1 MMRMMRKMFKRIV
14 SIVMALLV
22 ILGTAVYGG
31 SVFAEGAPQEQAD
44 SASVTFSNDYIYLDP
59 TGMDLNQNADWN
71 NGKANV
77 CIRFTDAGGGDP
89 KGGTYE
95 NGFWKFKVSDF
106 STTYGDSRFY
116 FTYIGGTKND
126 HDWGWDYIKDNKNP
140 YYRTDE
146 STITVNNAKGS
157 VVVKNGTTT
166 MNGLY
171 VYTIAVKK
179 SYAGN
184 TLSFVDMTGTCS
196 SSGNAVTAM
205 FSPTD
210 DFKNATTQTLSFDE
224 SVHSGNVIIPA
235 NENGDP
241 YKYVKFIT
249 GTDTELAHSIKIS
262 SALSNGGTYYY
273 GAIGTKDSD
282 GSVINEGIWGQ
293 AKPSS
298 SEDTPKILY
307 MKKAS
312 FINFATIQIGD
323 AEQKQLSGCADST
336 DSSVYSFDL
345 SGVDSNTVF
354 TMTDNNNKV
363 YRFYLNG
370 NNNLIIND
378 YGVPRVSGIYKPQ
391 TDETYPVYYDA
402 TLSKMTYTGD
412 GNNLGIPIKA
422 DGKIFF
428 HASGTENDSNKSQ
441 EGELQ
446 VASSGSWKDVYVAE
460 LNDKYKNIFFYGV
473 DNKVDSWNNNVVCSN
488 RTVESPIP
496 WQNGSSGYKSPCF
509 YADSSDDCI
518 YYNHNRSGYWN
529 QVYTTRDAE
538 NSTNT
543 MVNKSGNTI
552 VNVNTDKFTRNYK
565 TLYVNTTLYDYY
577 TDYELNGNN
586 RDNYDKNSTVATHRI
601 YQPFRQFD
609 QALSSYYSSKGATSP
624 LYWGNFQNFEG
635 SKFKDIAVNLSL
647 YGYGKEGTDDYQ
659 KFFYEN
665 NSMWGRHGENLTIDN
680 NLNGQN
686 ATQGLV
692 SDTLMSGDSLAI
704 KTSGGIAAAPYFD
717 ENFLSGNNSKNAVL
731 GKVYHNVAFPF
742 EKVKINSPAAGD
754 GTVDYWYFNSSNKD
768 NNDYVKEN
776 NKSVT
781 NKNLRLKKDINSEN
795 YFLQP
800 TDEVVKGKTTSGE
813 TDPANYFPFNDKDQS
828 GNAGLLNYGFGQ
840 KFDIKFKLTSDG
852 KVKDSRGNAVPIE
865 FNFSGDDDVWVFID
879 GKLVLDVG
887 GAHDVVTG
895 KINFSDK
902 TATVNRVKRNNKND
916 GGAAGVDTGKDGT
929 GVVSS
934 FPKEIADNNE
944 YFTKEHTL
952 TMFYMERGLWES
964 NLKITFN
971 FPDENELQVQKN
983 VSVSEE
989 TKSLFP
995 DIEKW
1000 FSNSQL
1006 FPFTIQ
1012 NQATHYGTKDA
1023 DTSES
1028 SKPLPFIASDNYNNA
1043 DLFTKPAESG
1053 NNIFKYVSEYKGH
1066 SNVVHWKADRDDQN
1080 EEWTKYRVG
1089 IINAVSSRKASFD
1102 ASNCNKYLR
1111 FGFYYD
1117 YGDNPSLTNI
1127 YIELEDSAGKKIGGF
1142 LTAGKAYTESS
1153 MTSKKWTTIYVDLAK
1168 LQKTTNIVDGDSTYT
1183 GEEFNYGAI
1192 KNIKFAYNFSRDIY
1206 LDDFTFIPYNQATV
1220 KTGFVT
1226 QQSDIPDYKSA
1237 TSGKLEYPENAR
1249 YTLSSDSSA
1258 SSDINLIGSDGRFYL
1273 ANGQT
1278 ATFTDQFR
1286 RGSYISI
1293 KEDVDSNIFDTN
1305 WTLYENGNPVTTL
1318 GKGSTV
1324 NNTTNNTIP
1333 DEWKKRTTLKD
1344 GRQEVYN
1351 SANEIKNT
1359 GYTITGWA
1367 KKYDDKSKDDDNT
1380 IVFRSYAEPNNTTT
1394 ATKLK
1399 VAYTNTLK
1407 TGQLTI
1413 KKEKATN
1420 SAALDGI
1427 YKIHVKFSNIAGMAI
1442 ESGTQ
1447 EKVYE
1452 LSVNGTKG
1460 KPSTYTITGIPAGTS
1475 YQIWEETPTDGSS
1488 LDSYKATSGVD
1499 GDEYKPTV
1507 TTEDG
1512 ITYINGVI
1520 KAGNTDSATVTFIN
1534 TKEPKLSI
1542 TVEKKWYTDA
1552 NKNIK
1557 TPDSVKVRLQR
1568 KTASDTTWTDVK
1580 YPTESDEYVELTAS
1594 SYDEESNWKYTF
1606 TGLQR
1611 YVNYSVDDD
1620 SKEAWQYRVVELQ
1633 EGKDKN
1639 GNTTYTPIENG
1650 GVFNGWYKVDYKTD
1664 GTSDFITVQK
1674 PADGATEEALLNKN
1688 YTIEN
1693 TYEKKNLE
1701 ITKIDASDNKTL
1713 PGVDFKLEKKNKDV
1727 AATSSDAK
1735 WKEQEKATTDK
1746 NGLATFRNLEAGTYR
1761 LTETKAH
1768 TGYNLLKS
1776 PIIITIADDGSVKI
1790 DDKSDVATINGNTIS
1805 FQVSNRKRFELP
1817 HTGGL
1822 GAMLFILCGMALA
1835 TLCCLIFFL
1844 INLRKEVQYSRLKRQ
1859 RRNAIGK

>member
-31 SVFAEGAPQEQAD
+31 SVFADGE
-44 SASVTFSNDYIYLDP
+44 STSTVTLDKGYIYLNPSNMKNSDTYNKSP
-59 TGMDLNQNADWN
+59 DWTDQNTKNIYMGFTG
-71 NGKANV
+71 V
-77 CIRFTDAGGGDP
+77 SGGGFVL
-89 KGGTYE
+89 GTWDSSTAC
-95 NGFWKFKVSDF
+95 WKFQVSEDMKKMNNN
-106 STTYGDSRFY
+106 YIY
-116 FTYIGGTKND
+116 FTYTTV
-126 HDWGWDYIKDNKNP
+126 WDTINGNSF
-140 YYRTDE
+140 YRTEESSVTVDKAVGHIFYANGISTTKTDKSFDMYAIDMLFQGETISFIDMVGTCKNSANSISAVFGTDE
-146 STITVNNAKGS
+146 NYTVQKQIQLTLDSNAKAD
-157 VVVKNGTTT
+157 VVV
-166 MNGLY
+166 
-171 VYTIAVKK
+171 
-179 SYAGN
+179 
-184 TLSFVDMTGTCS
+184 
-196 SSGNAVTAM
+196 
-205 FSPTD
+205 
-210 DFKNATTQTLSFDE
+210 
-224 SVHSGNVIIPA
+224 PA
-235 NENGDP
+235 DNN
-241 YKYVKFIT
+241 YKYVKFVT
-249 GTDTELAHSIKIS
+249 NADTNIEKFSSTTLQ

-312 FINFATIQIGD
+312 FINFATIQIGN
-323 AEQKQLSGCADST
+323 AEQKQLSDCADST

-345 SGVDSNTVF
+345 SEVDSNTVF

-378 YGVPRVSGIYKPQ
+378 FGVPRVSGNYNPQ
-391 TDETYPVYYDA
+391 TDKTYPVYPVYYDA

-412 GNNLGIPIKA
+412 SNNLGIPIKA

-428 HASGTENDSNKSQ
+428 HASGTEKDPNKSQ
-441 EGELQ
+441 DGELQ

-460 LNDKYKNIFFYGV
+460 LNDKYENIFFYGAE
-473 DNKVDSWNNNVVCSN
+473 KVESWNNDCSN
-488 RTVESPIP
+488 RTVESTIP
-496 WQNGSSGYKSPCF
+496 WQNGSEGYKFPCF

-518 YYNHNRSGYWN
+518 YYNNRNRSGYWN

-543 MVNKSGNTI
+543 RVGNISDNTI
-552 VNVNTDKFTRNYK
+552 VDVNEGEFTRNYK

-586 RDNYDKNSTVATHRI
+586 RDKYNYDKNREVTTHRI

-635 SKFKDIAVNLSL
+635 SKFKDIAANLSL
-647 YGYGKEGTDDYQ
+647 YGYGDYQ

-665 NSMWGRHGENLTIDN
+665 NSMWGRYGENLTIGDSDP
-680 NLNGQN
+680 LNGQN

-742 EKVKINSPAAGD
+742 EKVKINSSAEGN

-768 NNDYVKEN
+768 NNDYSKDD

-813 TDPANYFPFNDKDQS
+813 TDPANYFPFNDDNQS
-828 GNAGLLNYGFGQ
+828 GDAGLLNYGFGQ

-852 KVKDSRGNAVPIE
+852 KVKDSLGHDVPIE

-895 KINFSDK
+895 KIDFSNK
-902 TATVNRVKRNNKND
+902 TATVNRVKKDTKNY
-916 GGAAGVDTGKDGT
+916 GGADGVNT
-929 GVVSS
+929 GVGSS

-1012 NQATHYGTKDA
+1012 NQATHYGTKNA

-1028 SKPLPFIASDNYNNA
+1028 SNPLPFISSDNYNA

-1053 NNIFKYVSEYKGH
+1053 NNIFKYVSKYEGH

-1080 EEWTKYRVG
+1080 EEWIKYRVG
-1089 IINAVSSRKASFD
+1089 IINASSYKASFD

-1127 YIELEDSAGKKIGGF
+1127 YIELEDLAGKKIGGF
-1142 LTAGKAYTESS
+1142 LTGGKAYTESS

-1226 QQSDIPDYKSA
+1226 QQSDIPDYNSA
-1237 TSGKLEYPENAR
+1237 TRGKLEYPENAR

-1324 NNTTNNTIP
+1324 KKTKDTIP
-1333 DEWKKRTTLKD
+1333 DEWKKQTTLKD
-1344 GRQEVYN
+1344 GRQEVYTDDN
-1351 SANEIKNT
+1351 RND
-1359 GYTITGWA
+1359 GYKVTGWA

-1380 IVFRSYAEPNNTTT
+1380 IVFRSYAEPDNTTT

-1452 LSVNGTKG
+1452 LSVNGTNG

-1520 KAGNTDSATVTFIN
+1520 KAGNKDSATVTFIN

-1568 KTASDTTWTDVK
+1568 KKASDTTWTDVK

-1611 YVNYSVDDD
+1611 YVNYGVDAA

-1664 GTSDFITVQK
+1664 GTSDFITVQQ
-1674 PADGATEEALLNKN
+1674 PADGVTEEALVNKN

-1713 PGVDFKLEKKNKDV
+1713 PGVEFKLEKKNKDV

-1735 WKEQEKATTDK
+1735 WEEQGKETTDE
-1746 NGLATFRNLEAGTYR
+1746 NGLAKFRNLEAGTYR

-1790 DDKSDVATINGNTIS
+1790 DDKSDVATIHGNTIS

-1859 RRNAIGK
+1859 RKNAIGK

>member
-31 SVFAEGAPQEQAD
+31 SVFAEAQSQATAPIKME
-44 SASVTFSNDYIYLDP
+44 NNCIYLNP
-59 TGMDLNQNADWN
+59 EGMGTENNQGPAWTAKNSDIKIYIGFVGIN
-71 NGKANV
+71 
-77 CIRFTDAGGGDP
+77 GGGFIRAEKYDDDISC
-89 KGGTYE
+89 
-95 NGFWKFKVSDF
+95 WKFDLSNASDIQKNAC
-106 STTYGDSRFY
+106 FY
-116 FTYIGGTKND
+116 FTYTDN
-126 HDWGWDYIKDNKNP
+126 WNQYIDAKD
-140 YYRTDE
+140 YYRTAPSE
-146 STITVNNAKGS
+146 IAAKDAFKSMIIKSGTFQ
-157 VVVKNGTTT
+157 KNGE
-166 MNGLY
+166 Y
-171 VYTIAVKK
+171 HDRIVYSIK
-179 SYAGN
+179 N
-184 TLSFVDMTGTCS
+184 TYKGQLLSFVDMTGTCS

-210 DFKNATTQTLSFDE
+210 DFKNATTQTISFDE

-235 NENGDP
+235 NEKGNP

-293 AKPSS
+293 AKSSS
-298 SEDTPKILY
+298 SEDTPNILY

-323 AEQKQLSGCADST
+323 AEQKQLSNCANSE
-336 DSSVYSFDL
+336 DSSVYSIDL
-345 SGVDSNTVF
+345 SGVDSNTIF

-378 YGVPRVSGIYKPQ
+378 YGVPRVSGIYEPQ

-428 HASGTENDSNKSQ
+428 HASGTKNDPNKSQ

-460 LNDKYKNIFFYGV
+460 LNDKYENIFFYGADEEV
-473 DNKVDSWNNNVVCSN
+473 KSWNNDCSN
-488 RTVESPIP
+488 RTVESLIP

-518 YYNHNRSGYWN
+518 YYNRNRSGYWN

-552 VNVNTDKFTRNYK
+552 VNVNADKFTRNYK

-586 RDNYDKNSTVATHRI
+586 RDKYDKNSAVATHRI

-647 YGYGKEGTDDYQ
+647 YGYDKEGTDDYQ

-665 NSMWGRHGENLTIDN
+665 NSMWGRYGENLTIN
-680 NLNGQN
+680 NSDLNGQN

-742 EKVKINSPAAGD
+742 EKVKINSTAAGD
-754 GTVDYWYFNSSNKD
+754 GTVDYWYFNSSD
-768 NNDYVKEN
+768 QDYNDYVKEN

-781 NKNLRLKKDINSEN
+781 NKNLRLIKDTNSEN

-800 TDEVVKGKTTSGE
+800 NNEANKAVKGRTTSGV
-813 TDPANYFPFNDKDQS
+813 TQAANYFPFNDENQS

-852 KVKDSRGNAVPIE
+852 KVKDSEGNAVPIE

-902 TATVNRVKRNNKND
+902 TATVNRVKKDTKNY
-916 GGAAGVDTGKDGT
+916 GGADGVNT

-983 VSVSEE
+983 VSVTDK
-989 TKSLFP
+989 TKDLFP

-1012 NQATHYGTKDA
+1012 NQATHYGTKNA

-1028 SKPLPFIASDNYNNA
+1028 SNPLPFIASDNYNA

-1053 NNIFKYVSEYKGH
+1053 NNIFKYVSKYEGH

-1089 IINAVSSRKASFD
+1089 IINAVSSSKASFD

-1127 YIELEDSAGKKIGGF
+1127 YIELEDLAGKKIGGF
-1142 LTAGKAYTESS
+1142 LIDGKAYTESS
-1153 MTSKKWTTIYVDLAK
+1153 MTSKKWATIYVDLAK
-1168 LQKTTNIVDGDSTYT
+1168 LQKTTNMVDGDSTYT

-1226 QQSDIPDYKSA
+1226 QQSDIPDYNSA
-1237 TSGKLEYPENAR
+1237 KSGKLEYPENAR

-1318 GKGSTV
+1318 GTGKTV
-1324 NNTTNNTIP
+1324 EKTNTTIL

-1344 GRQEVYN
+1344 GRQEVYTDDN
-1351 SANEIKNT
+1351 GND
-1359 GYTITGWA
+1359 GYKVTGWA
-1367 KKYDDKSKDDDNT
+1367 KKHDGNSKDDNT
-1380 IVFRSYAEPNNTTT
+1380 IVFRSYAEPDNTTT
-1394 ATKLK
+1394 ATKLR
-1399 VAYTNTLK
+1399 VVYTNTLK

-1413 KKEKATN
+1413 KKEKAPN
-1420 SAALDGI
+1420 SAELDGI
-1427 YKIHVKFSNIAGMAI
+1427 YNIHVKFSNIAGMPI
-1442 ESGTQ
+1442 ESSKQ
-1447 EKVYE
+1447 ERVYK
-1452 LSVNGTKG
+1452 LSVNEKDDT
-1460 KPSTYTITGIPAGTS
+1460 PNTVTIKGIPAGTS

-1488 LDSYKATSGVD
+1488 LDSYKATSSVD

-1542 TVEKKWYTDA
+1542 TVEKKWHTDA
-1552 NKNIK
+1552 NINIK

-1568 KTASDTTWTDVK
+1568 KKASDATWTDVK
-1580 YPTESDEYVELTAS
+1580 YPTESDEYVKLAA
-1594 SYDEESNWKYTF
+1594 SYDPDSNWKYTF

-1611 YVNYSVDDD
+1611 YVNYSGNEA

-1633 EGKDKN
+1633 EGKDEN

-1664 GTSDFITVQK
+1664 GTSDFIIVPQ
-1674 PADGATEEALLNKN
+1674 PADGATEQALVNKN

-1701 ITKIDASDNKTL
+1701 ITKIDASDNKKL
-1713 PGVDFKLEKKNKDV
+1713 PGVDFKLEKKNKKDV
-1727 AATSSDAK
+1727 AATSSDAQ
-1735 WKEQEKATTDK
+1735 WEEQGTATTEK
-1746 NGLATFRNLEAGTYR
+1746 NGLATFRDLEAGTYR

-1822 GAMLFILCGMALA
+1822 GAMLLILCGMALA

-1844 INLRKEVQYSRLKRQ
+1844 INLRKEVQYSRHKRQ

>member
-1 MMRMMRKMFKRIV
+1 MIIKSGTFQKNGEYHDRIV
-14 SIVMALLV
+14 YSIKN
-22 ILGTAVYGG
+22 TY
-31 SVFAEGAPQEQAD
+31 
-44 SASVTFSNDYIYLDP
+44 
-59 TGMDLNQNADWN
+59 
-71 NGKANV
+71 
-77 CIRFTDAGGGDP
+77 
-89 KGGTYE
+89 KGQ
-95 NGFWKFKVSDF
+95 
-106 STTYGDSRFY
+106 
-116 FTYIGGTKND
+116 
-126 HDWGWDYIKDNKNP
+126 
-140 YYRTDE
+140 
-146 STITVNNAKGS
+146 
-157 VVVKNGTTT
+157 
-166 MNGLY
+166 L
-171 VYTIAVKK
+171 
-179 SYAGN
+179 
-184 TLSFVDMTGTCS
+184 LSFVDMTGTCS

-210 DFKNATTQTLSFDE
+210 DFKNATTQTISFDE

-235 NENGDP
+235 NEKGNP

-293 AKPSS
+293 AKSSS
-298 SEDTPKILY
+298 SEDTPNILY

-323 AEQKQLSGCADST
+323 AEQKQLSNCANSE
-336 DSSVYSFDL
+336 DSSVYSIDL
-345 SGVDSNTVF
+345 SGVDSNTIF

-378 YGVPRVSGIYKPQ
+378 YGVPRVSGIYEPQ

-428 HASGTENDSNKSQ
+428 HASGTKNDPNKSQ

-460 LNDKYKNIFFYGV
+460 LNDKYENIFFYGADEEV
-473 DNKVDSWNNNVVCSN
+473 KSWNNDCSN
-488 RTVESPIP
+488 RTVESLIP

-518 YYNHNRSGYWN
+518 YYNRNRSGYWN

-552 VNVNTDKFTRNYK
+552 VNVNADKFTRNYK

-586 RDNYDKNSTVATHRI
+586 RDKYDKNSAVATHRI

-647 YGYGKEGTDDYQ
+647 YGYDKEGTDDYQ

-665 NSMWGRHGENLTIDN
+665 NSMWGRYGENLTIN
-680 NLNGQN
+680 NSDLNGQN

-742 EKVKINSPAAGD
+742 EKVKINSTAAGD
-754 GTVDYWYFNSSNKD
+754 GTVDYWYFNSSD
-768 NNDYVKEN
+768 QDYNDYVKEN

-781 NKNLRLKKDINSEN
+781 NKNLRLIKDTNSEN

-800 TDEVVKGKTTSGE
+800 NNEANKAVKGRTTSGV
-813 TDPANYFPFNDKDQS
+813 TQAANYFPFNDENQS

-852 KVKDSRGNAVPIE
+852 KVKDSEGNAVPIE

-902 TATVNRVKRNNKND
+902 TATVNRVKKDTKNY
-916 GGAAGVDTGKDGT
+916 GGADGVNT

-983 VSVSEE
+983 VSVTDK
-989 TKSLFP
+989 TKDLFP

-1012 NQATHYGTKDA
+1012 NQATHYGTKNA

-1028 SKPLPFIASDNYNNA
+1028 SNPLPFIASDNYNA

-1053 NNIFKYVSEYKGH
+1053 NNIFKYVSKYEGH

-1089 IINAVSSRKASFD
+1089 IINAVSSSKASFD

-1127 YIELEDSAGKKIGGF
+1127 YIELEDLAGKKIGGF
-1142 LTAGKAYTESS
+1142 LIDGKAYTESS
-1153 MTSKKWTTIYVDLAK
+1153 MTSKKWATIYVDLAK
-1168 LQKTTNIVDGDSTYT
+1168 LQKTTNMVDGDSTYT

-1226 QQSDIPDYKSA
+1226 QQSDIPDYNSA
-1237 TSGKLEYPENAR
+1237 KSGKLEYPENAR

-1318 GKGSTV
+1318 GTGKTV
-1324 NNTTNNTIP
+1324 EKTNTTIL

-1344 GRQEVYN
+1344 GRQEVYTDDN
-1351 SANEIKNT
+1351 GND
-1359 GYTITGWA
+1359 GYKVTGWA
-1367 KKYDDKSKDDDNT
+1367 KKHDGNSKDDNT
-1380 IVFRSYAEPNNTTT
+1380 IVFRSYAEPDNTTT
-1394 ATKLK
+1394 ATKLR
-1399 VAYTNTLK
+1399 VVYTNTLK

-1413 KKEKATN
+1413 KKEKAPN
-1420 SAALDGI
+1420 SAELDGI
-1427 YKIHVKFSNIAGMAI
+1427 YNIHVKFSNIAGMPI
-1442 ESGTQ
+1442 ESSKQ
-1447 EKVYE
+1447 ERVYK
-1452 LSVNGTKG
+1452 LSVNEKDDT
-1460 KPSTYTITGIPAGTS
+1460 PNTVTIKGIPAGTS

-1488 LDSYKATSGVD
+1488 LDSYKATSSVD

-1542 TVEKKWYTDA
+1542 TVEKKWHTDA
-1552 NKNIK
+1552 NINIK

-1568 KTASDTTWTDVK
+1568 KKASDATWTDVK
-1580 YPTESDEYVELTAS
+1580 YPTESDEYVKLAA
-1594 SYDEESNWKYTF
+1594 SYDPDSNWKYTF

-1611 YVNYSVDDD
+1611 YVNYSGNEA

-1633 EGKDKN
+1633 EGKDEN

-1664 GTSDFITVQK
+1664 GTSDFIIVPQ
-1674 PADGATEEALLNKN
+1674 PADGATEQALVNKN

-1701 ITKIDASDNKTL
+1701 ITKIDASDNKKL
-1713 PGVDFKLEKKNKDV
+1713 PGVDFKLEKKNKKDV
-1727 AATSSDAK
+1727 AATSSDAQ
-1735 WKEQEKATTDK
+1735 WEEQGTATTEK
-1746 NGLATFRNLEAGTYR
+1746 NGLATFRDLEAGTYR

-1822 GAMLFILCGMALA
+1822 GAMLLILCGMALA

-1844 INLRKEVQYSRLKRQ
+1844 INLRKEVQYSRHKRQ

>member
-1 MMRMMRKMFKRIV
+1 MFKRIV

-31 SVFAEGAPQEQAD
+31 SVFADGE
-44 SASVTFSNDYIYLDP
+44 STSTVTLDKGYIYLNPSNMKNSDTYKSSP
-59 TGMDLNQNADWN
+59 DWTDQNTKNIYIGFTGV
-71 NGKANV
+71 K
-77 CIRFTDAGGGDP
+77 GGGFVQ
-89 KGGTYE
+89 GTWDSSTAC
-95 NGFWKFKVSDF
+95 WKFQVSEDMKKMNNN
-106 STTYGDSRFY
+106 YIY
-116 FTYIGGTKND
+116 FTYTT
-126 HDWGWDYIKDNKNP
+126 DWNTINP
-140 YYRTDE
+140 NPFYRTEESSVTVDKAVGHIFYAYDISTTKTDNSCDMYAIDMLFQGETISFIDMVGTCKNSANSISAVFGTDE
-146 STITVNNAKGS
+146 NYTVQKQIQLTLDSNAKAD
-157 VVVKNGTTT
+157 VVVP
-166 MNGLY
+166 
-171 VYTIAVKK
+171 AD
-179 SYAGN
+179 GN
-184 TLSFVDMTGTCS
+184 
-196 SSGNAVTAM
+196 
-205 FSPTD
+205 
-210 DFKNATTQTLSFDE
+210 
-224 SVHSGNVIIPA
+224 
-235 NENGDP
+235 
-241 YKYVKFIT
+241 YKYVKFVT
-249 GTDTELAHSIKIS
+249 NADTNIEKFSSTTLL

-312 FINFATIQIGD
+312 FINFATIQIGN
-323 AEQKQLSGCADST
+323 AEQKQLSDCADST

-370 NNNLIIND
+370 KNNLIIND
-378 YGVPRVSGIYKPQ
+378 FGVPRVSGIYNPQ
-391 TDETYPVYYDA
+391 TDKTYPVYPVYYDA

-412 GNNLGIPIKA
+412 SNNLGIPIKA

-428 HASGTENDSNKSQ
+428 HASGTEENPNKSQ
-441 EGELQ
+441 DGELQ

-460 LNDKYKNIFFYGV
+460 LNDKYENIFFYGA
-473 DNKVDSWNNNVVCSN
+473 DKKVDSWDNNGVCSN

-518 YYNHNRSGYWN
+518 YYNSNRSGYWN

-543 MVNKSGNTI
+543 MVNNTSDNTI
-552 VNVNTDKFTRNYK
+552 VDVKEAEFTRNYK

-586 RDNYDKNSTVATHRI
+586 RDYYKHDKNSPVTTHRI

-635 SKFKDIAVNLSL
+635 SKFKDIAANLSL
-647 YGYGKEGTDDYQ
+647 YGYGDYQ

-665 NSMWGRHGENLTIDN
+665 NSMWGRYGENLTIGDSN
-680 NLNGQN
+680 PLNGQN
-686 ATQGLV
+686 ATQELV

-742 EKVKINSPAAGD
+742 EKVKINSPAEGK
-754 GTVDYWYFNSSNKD
+754 GTVDYWYFNSSDKD
-768 NNDYVKEN
+768 YNDYVKEN

-781 NKNLRLKKDINSEN
+781 NKNLRLKKVKNSEN

-800 TDEVVKGKTTSGE
+800 NNEADMAVKGRTTSGE
-813 TDPANYFPFNDKDQS
+813 TDPANYFPFNDNDQS

-852 KVKDSRGNAVPIE
+852 KVKDSLGHDVPIE

-902 TATVNRVKRNNKND
+902 TATVNRVKKPNGGSGSD
-916 GGAAGVDTGKDGT
+916 GVMTD
-929 GVVSS
+929 VVAS
-934 FPKEIADNNE
+934 FPDSVKKQSD

-1028 SKPLPFIASDNYNNA
+1028 SNPLPFIASDNYNNA

-1053 NNIFKYVSEYKGH
+1053 NSIFKYVSEYKGH

-1089 IINAVSSRKASFD
+1089 IINAVSSPKASFD

-1142 LTAGKAYTESS
+1142 LIDGKAYTESS
-1153 MTSKKWTTIYVDLAK
+1153 MTSKKWATIYVNLAK
-1168 LQKTTNIVDGDSTYT
+1168 LQTTTNIKDGDSTYT

-1226 QQSDIPDYKSA
+1226 QQSDIPDYNSA
-1237 TSGKLEYPENAR
+1237 TRGKLEYPENAR

-1324 NNTTNNTIP
+1324 NNTKNTIL
-1333 DEWKKRTTLKD
+1333 DEWKKQTTLKD

-1359 GYTITGWA
+1359 GYTITGCA

-1380 IVFRSYAEPNNTTT
+1380 IVFRSYAEPDNTTT

-1413 KKEKATN
+1413 KKEKAPN
-1420 SAALDGI
+1420 SAELDGI
-1427 YKIHVKFSNIAGMAI
+1427 YRIHVKFSNIAGMAI
-1442 ESGTQ
+1442 ESRTQ

-1452 LSVNGTKG
+1452 LSVNGTNG

-1488 LDSYKATSGVD
+1488 LDSYTVTSSVE
-1499 GDEYKPTV
+1499 GDEYKPTD

-1520 KAGNTDSATVTFIN
+1520 KAGNTDSAIVTFVN

-1542 TVEKKWYTDA
+1542 TVEKNWNTVA
-1552 NKNIK
+1552 NTNIK
-1557 TPDSVKVRLQR
+1557 TPDSVKVRLQ
-1568 KTASDTTWTDVK
+1568 KKKASDKTWTDVR

-1633 EGKDKN
+1633 EGKDEN

-1664 GTSDFITVQK
+1664 GESDFITVPQ
-1674 PADGATEEALLNKN
+1674 PADGATEVALVNKN

-1735 WKEQEKATTDK
+1735 WEEQEKATTDEK
-1746 NGLATFRNLEAGTYR
+1746 GLATFRNLEAGTYR

-1844 INLRKEVQYSRLKRQ
+1844 INLRKEVQYSRHKRQ

>member
-31 SVFAEGAPQEQAD
+31 SVFAEEQSQATAPIKME
-44 SASVTFSNDYIYLDP
+44 NNCIYLNPEGMKTENNQDP
-59 TGMDLNQNADWN
+59 DWTAKPAKDSDIKIYI
-71 NGKANV
+71 GFV
-77 CIRFTDAGGGDP
+77 GIDGGGFIRAEKYDDDISC
-89 KGGTYE
+89 
-95 NGFWKFKVSDF
+95 WKFDLSNASDIQKNAC
-106 STTYGDSRFY
+106 FY
-116 FTYIGGTKND
+116 FTYTDNWNDIDGKN
-126 HDWGWDYIKDNKNP
+126 
-140 YYRTDE
+140 YYRTAQSE
-146 STITVNNAKGS
+146 IAAKDAFKSMIFKSGTFQ
-157 VVVKNGTTT
+157 KNGEYHDKT
-166 MNGLY
+166 
-171 VYTIAVKK
+171 VYSIK
-179 SYAGN
+179 N
-184 TLSFVDMTGTCS
+184 TYKGQLLSFVDMTGTCS

-210 DFKNATTQTLSFDE
+210 DFKNAITQTISFDE

-293 AKPSS
+293 AKSS
-298 SEDTPKILY
+298 SSDATPKILY

-323 AEQKQLSGCADST
+323 ANQKQLSDCADST

-345 SGVDSNTVF
+345 SRVDSNTIF

-370 NNNLIIND
+370 SNNLIIND

-428 HASGTENDSNKSQ
+428 HASGTKNDSNKSQ

-460 LNDKYKNIFFYGV
+460 LNDKYKNIFFYGA

-518 YYNHNRSGYWN
+518 YYNRNRSGYWN

-586 RDNYDKNSTVATHRI
+586 RDNYDKNSPVATHRI

-692 SDTLMSGDSLAI
+692 SDTLMSGASLAI

-852 KVKDSRGNAVPIE
+852 KVKDSLGNDVPIE

-902 TATVNRVKRNNKND
+902 TATVNRVKKNTKNY
-916 GGAAGVDTGKDGT
+916 GGADGVNT

-1028 SKPLPFIASDNYNNA
+1028 SKPLPFIASDNYNA

-1053 NNIFKYVSEYKGH
+1053 NDIFKYVSKYEEH

-1080 EEWTKYRVG
+1080 EEWTKHRVG
-1089 IINAVSSRKASFD
+1089 IINAVSSSKEFFD

-1142 LTAGKAYTESS
+1142 LIDGKAYTESS

-1183 GEEFNYGAI
+1183 GEGFNYGAI

-1226 QQSDIPDYKSA
+1226 QQSDIPDYNSA
-1237 TSGKLEYPENAR
+1237 KSGKLEYPENAR

-1324 NNTTNNTIP
+1324 KNTNTTIP
-1333 DEWKKRTTLKD
+1333 DEWKKQTTLKD
-1344 GRQEVYN
+1344 GRREVYN

-1394 ATKLK
+1394 ATKLR
-1399 VAYTNTLK
+1399 VVYTNTLK

-1452 LSVNGTKG
+1452 LSVNGKDNT
-1460 KPSTYTITGIPAGTS
+1460 PNEVTIEGIPAGTS

-1542 TVEKKWYTDA
+1542 TVEKKWHTDA

-1568 KTASDTTWTDVK
+1568 KKASDITWTDVK

-1611 YVNYSVDDD
+1611 YVNYGVDAA

-1664 GTSDFITVQK
+1664 GTSDFITVQQ
-1674 PADGATEEALLNKN
+1674 PADGVTEEALVNKN

-1713 PGVDFKLEKKNKDV
+1713 PGVEFKLEKKNKGV

-1735 WKEQEKATTDK
+1735 WEEQGKETTDE

-1776 PIIITIADDGSVKI
+1776 PIIITIADDGSVRI

-1805 FQVSNRKRFELP
+1805 FKVSNRKRFELP

>member
-1 MMRMMRKMFKRIV
+1 MMRKMFKRIV

-31 SVFAEGAPQEQAD
+31 SVFAEAQSQATAPIKME
-44 SASVTFSNDYIYLDP
+44 NNCIYLNP
-59 TGMDLNQNADWN
+59 EGMGTENNQGPAWTAKNSDIKIYIGFVGIN
-71 NGKANV
+71 
-77 CIRFTDAGGGDP
+77 GGGFIRAEKYDDDISC
-89 KGGTYE
+89 
-95 NGFWKFKVSDF
+95 WKFDLSNASDIQKNAC
-106 STTYGDSRFY
+106 FY
-116 FTYIGGTKND
+116 FTYTDN
-126 HDWGWDYIKDNKNP
+126 WNQYIDAKD
-140 YYRTDE
+140 YYRTAPSE
-146 STITVNNAKGS
+146 IAAKDAFKSMIIKSGTFQ
-157 VVVKNGTTT
+157 KNGE
-166 MNGLY
+166 Y
-171 VYTIAVKK
+171 HDRIVYSIK
-179 SYAGN
+179 N
-184 TLSFVDMTGTCS
+184 TYKGQLLSFVDMTGTCS

-210 DFKNATTQTLSFDE
+210 DFKNATTQTISFDE

-235 NENGDP
+235 NEKGNP

-293 AKPSS
+293 AKSSS
-298 SEDTPKILY
+298 SEDTPNILY

-323 AEQKQLSGCADST
+323 AEQKQLSNCANSE
-336 DSSVYSFDL
+336 DSSVYSIDL
-345 SGVDSNTVF
+345 SGVDSNTIF

-378 YGVPRVSGIYKPQ
+378 YGVPRVSGIYEPQ

-412 GNNLGIPIKA
+412 GSNLGIPIKA

-428 HASGTENDSNKSQ
+428 HASGTKNDPNKSQ

-460 LNDKYKNIFFYGV
+460 LNDKYENIFFYGADEEV
-473 DNKVDSWNNNVVCSN
+473 KSWNNDCSN
-488 RTVESPIP
+488 RTVESLIP

-518 YYNHNRSGYWN
+518 YYNRNRSGYWN

-552 VNVNTDKFTRNYK
+552 VNVNADKFTRNYK

-586 RDNYDKNSTVATHRI
+586 RDKYDKNSAVATHRI

-647 YGYGKEGTDDYQ
+647 YGYDKEGTDDYQ

-665 NSMWGRHGENLTIDN
+665 NSMWGRYGENLTIN
-680 NLNGQN
+680 NSDLNGQN

-704 KTSGGIAAAPYFD
+704 KTSWGIAAAPYFD

-742 EKVKINSPAAGD
+742 EKVKINSTAAGD
-754 GTVDYWYFNSSNKD
+754 GTVDYWYFNSSD
-768 NNDYVKEN
+768 QDYNDYVKEN

-781 NKNLRLKKDINSEN
+781 NKNLRLIKDTNSEN

-800 TDEVVKGKTTSGE
+800 NNEANKAVKGRTTSGV
-813 TDPANYFPFNDKDQS
+813 TQAANYFPFNDENQS

-852 KVKDSRGNAVPIE
+852 KVKDSEGNAVPIE

-902 TATVNRVKRNNKND
+902 TATVNRVKKDTKNY
-916 GGAAGVDTGKDGT
+916 GGADGVNT

-983 VSVSEE
+983 VSVTDK
-989 TKSLFP
+989 TKDLFP

-1012 NQATHYGTKDA
+1012 NQATHYGTKNA

-1028 SKPLPFIASDNYNNA
+1028 SNPLPFIASDNYNA

-1053 NNIFKYVSEYKGH
+1053 NNIFKYVSKYEGH

-1089 IINAVSSRKASFD
+1089 IINAVSSSKASFD

-1127 YIELEDSAGKKIGGF
+1127 YIELEDLAGKKIGGF
-1142 LTAGKAYTESS
+1142 LIDGKAYTESS
-1153 MTSKKWTTIYVDLAK
+1153 MTSKKWATIYVDLAK
-1168 LQKTTNIVDGDSTYT
+1168 LQKTTNMVDGDSTYT

-1226 QQSDIPDYKSA
+1226 QQSDIPDYNSA
-1237 TSGKLEYPENAR
+1237 KSGKLEYPENAR

-1318 GKGSTV
+1318 GTGKTV
-1324 NNTTNNTIP
+1324 EKTNTTIL

-1344 GRQEVYN
+1344 GRQEVYTDDN
-1351 SANEIKNT
+1351 GND
-1359 GYTITGWA
+1359 GYKVTGWA
-1367 KKYDDKSKDDDNT
+1367 KKHDGNSKDDNT
-1380 IVFRSYAEPNNTTT
+1380 IVFRSYAEPDNTTT
-1394 ATKLK
+1394 ATKLR
-1399 VAYTNTLK
+1399 VVYTNTLK

-1413 KKEKATN
+1413 KKEKAPN
-1420 SAALDGI
+1420 SAELDGI
-1427 YKIHVKFSNIAGMAI
+1427 YNIHVKFSNIAGMPI
-1442 ESGTQ
+1442 ESSKQ
-1447 EKVYE
+1447 ERVYK
-1452 LSVNGTKG
+1452 LSVNEKDDT
-1460 KPSTYTITGIPAGTS
+1460 PNTVTIKGIPAGTS

-1488 LDSYKATSGVD
+1488 LDSYKATSSVD

-1542 TVEKKWYTDA
+1542 TVEKKWHTDA
-1552 NKNIK
+1552 NINIK

-1568 KTASDTTWTDVK
+1568 KKASDATWTDVK
-1580 YPTESDEYVELTAS
+1580 YPTESDEYVKLAA
-1594 SYDEESNWKYTF
+1594 SYDPDSNWKYTF

-1611 YVNYSVDDD
+1611 YVNYSGNEA

-1633 EGKDKN
+1633 EGKDEN

-1664 GTSDFITVQK
+1664 GTSDFIIVPQ
-1674 PADGATEEALLNKN
+1674 PADGATEQALVNKN

-1701 ITKIDASDNKTL
+1701 ITKIDASDNKKL
-1713 PGVDFKLEKKNKDV
+1713 PGVDFKLEKKNKKDV
-1727 AATSSDAK
+1727 AATSSDAQ
-1735 WKEQEKATTDK
+1735 WEEQGTATTEK
-1746 NGLATFRNLEAGTYR
+1746 NGLATFRDLEAGTYR

-1822 GAMLFILCGMALA
+1822 GAMLLILCGMALA

-1844 INLRKEVQYSRLKRQ
+1844 INLRNEVQYSRHKRQ

>member
-22 ILGTAVYGG
+22 ILGTAGYGG
-31 SVFAEGAPQEQAD
+31 SAFAEEQTATTTFTID
-44 SASVTFSNDYIYLDP
+44 SNCIYLNP
-59 TGMDLNQNADWN
+59 AGMKSGKVDWTNIKAD
-71 NGKANV
+71 V
-77 CIRFTDAGGGDP
+77 CIRFTNASGGAP
-89 KGGTYE
+89 TKGEYK
-95 NGFWKFKVSDF
+95 NGIWKFQVSDLG
-106 STTYGDSRFY
+106 YGDSGFY
-116 FTYIGGTKND
+116 FTYINGTKDND
-126 HDWGWDYIKDNKNP
+126 WNWGDIKAND
-140 YYRTDE
+140 YYRTAE
-146 STITVNNAKGS
+146 STLTVDDAKGS
-157 VVVKNGTTT
+157 VVVQNGITT
-166 MNGLY
+166 MDGRN

-184 TLSFVDMTGTCS
+184 TLSFVDMTGNYS
-196 SSGNAVTAM
+196 SSKNTVTAV
-205 FSPTD
+205 FSPTA
-210 DFKNATTQTLSFDE
+210 DFTSAATQTLSFDG
-224 SVHSGNVIIPA
+224 SAYSGNVIIPA

-249 GTDTELAHSIKIS
+249 GTDTELAHSIEIS
-262 SALSNGGTYYY
+262 SALSKGGTYYY

-293 AKPSS
+293 AKSSS
-298 SEDTPKILY
+298 SEDTPNILY

-312 FINFATIQIGD
+312 FINFATIQIGN
-323 AEQKQLSGCADST
+323 AEQKQLSNCANSE
-336 DSSVYSFDL
+336 DSSVYSIDL
-345 SGVDSNTVF
+345 SGVDSNTIF

-378 YGVPRVSGIYKPQ
+378 YGVPRVSGIYNLQ
-391 TDETYPVYYDA
+391 TDKTYPVYYDA
-402 TLSKMTYTGD
+402 TLSKMTYTRD
-412 GNNLGIPIKA
+412 INNCGIPIKT

-428 HASGTENDSNKSQ
+428 HASGTEKDSNKSQ

-460 LNDKYKNIFFYGV
+460 LNDKYKKIFFYGADGEV
-473 DNKVDSWNNNVVCSN
+473 KSWNNDCSN
-488 RTVESPIP
+488 RTVESTIP
-496 WQNGSSGYKSPCF
+496 WQNGSSGYEFPCF

-518 YYNHNRSGYWN
+518 YYNSNRSGYWN

-543 MVNKSGNTI
+543 MVNNS
-552 VNVNTDKFTRNYK
+552 VNTNKIVDVKADKFTRNYK

-586 RDNYDKNSTVATHRI
+586 RDDYKKDLDVATHRI

-635 SKFKDIAVNLSL
+635 SMFKDIAPNLSL
-647 YGYGKEGTDDYQ
+647 YGYGNDGTDDYK

-665 NSMWGRHGENLTIDN
+665 NSMWGRHGEKLIIDN

-742 EKVKINSPAAGD
+742 EKVKINSSAEGT
-754 GTVDYWYFNSSNKD
+754 GTVDYWYFNSSDQD

-781 NKNLRLKKDINSEN
+781 NKNLRLKKDTNSEN

-800 TDEVVKGKTTSGE
+800 NNEANKAVKGKTTSGV
-813 TDPANYFPFNDKDQS
+813 TQAANYFPFNDDNQS

-852 KVKDSRGNAVPIE
+852 KVKDSLGNNVPIE

-879 GKLVLDVG
+879 GELVLDVG

-895 KINFSDK
+895 KIDFSNK
-902 TATVNRVKRNNKND
+902 TATVNRVKNPNGGSGSD
-916 GGAAGVDTGKDGT
+916 GVMTD
-929 GVVSS
+929 VVAS
-934 FPKEIADNNE
+934 FPDSVKNQSD

-1028 SKPLPFIASDNYNNA
+1028 SNPLPFIASDNYNNA

-1053 NNIFKYVSEYKGH
+1053 KNIFKYEDNYQGH

-1089 IINAVSSRKASFD
+1089 IINAVSSHKASFD

-1142 LTAGKAYTESS
+1142 LIDGKAYTESS
-1153 MTSKKWTTIYVDLAK
+1153 MTSKKWATIYVNLAK
-1168 LQKTTNIVDGDSTYT
+1168 LQTTTNIKDGDSTYT

-1226 QQSDIPDYKSA
+1226 QQSDIPDYNSA
-1237 TSGKLEYPENAR
+1237 TRGKLEYPENAR

-1324 NNTTNNTIP
+1324 KNKYTTIP
-1333 DEWKKRTTLKD
+1333 DEWKKQTTLKD
-1344 GRQEVYN
+1344 GRQEVYTDDN
-1351 SANEIKNT
+1351 RND
-1359 GYTITGWA
+1359 GYKVTGWA

-1380 IVFRSYAEPNNTTT
+1380 IVFRSYAEPDNTTT

-1413 KKEKATN
+1413 KKEKAPN
-1420 SAALDGI
+1420 SAELDGI

-1442 ESGTQ
+1442 ESRTQ

-1452 LSVNGTKG
+1452 LSVNGTNG

-1488 LDSYKATSGVD
+1488 LDSYTVTSSVE
-1499 GDEYKPTV
+1499 GDEYKPTD

-1520 KAGNTDSATVTFIN
+1520 KAGNTDSAIVTFVN

-1542 TVEKKWYTDA
+1542 TVEKNWNTVA
-1552 NKNIK
+1552 NTNIK
-1557 TPDSVKVRLQR
+1557 TPDSVKVRLQ
-1568 KTASDTTWTDVK
+1568 KKKASDKTWTDVR

-1633 EGKDKN
+1633 EGKDEN

-1664 GTSDFITVQK
+1664 GESDFITVPQ
-1674 PADGATEEALLNKN
+1674 PADGATEVALVNKN

-1735 WKEQEKATTDK
+1735 WEEQEKATTDEK
-1746 NGLATFRNLEAGTYR
+1746 GLATFRNLEAGTYR

-1844 INLRKEVQYSRLKRQ
+1844 INLRNEVQYSRHKRQ

>member
-14 SIVMALLV
+14 SIVMALIV

-31 SVFAEGAPQEQAD
+31 SVFAEEAQGQAD
-44 SASVTFSNDYIYLDP
+44 SASVTFNNDYIYLDP
-59 TGMDLNQNADWN
+59 TGMDMNQNADWN
-71 NGKANV
+71 NNKANV
-77 CIRFTDAGGGDP
+77 CIRFTNVDGGDP
-89 KGGTYE
+89 KGGKYE
-95 NGFWKFKVSDF
+95 NGFWKFNVSDF
-106 STTYGDSRFY
+106 PEDYGNRNFY
-116 FTYIGGTKND
+116 FTYIGGTKNE
-126 HDWGWDYIKDNKNP
+126 HDWGWEFINDNKKYP
-140 YYRTDE
+140 YYRTGE
-146 STITVNNAKGS
+146 STITVNQAKGS
-157 VVVKNGTTT
+157 VVVKNGTTK
-166 MNGLY
+166 MGGLD

-184 TLSFVDMTGTCS
+184 TLSFVDMTGTYS
-196 SSGNAVTAM
+196 SSENTVTAM

-210 DFKNATTQTLSFDE
+210 DFTNAAKHTLSFDG
-224 SVHSGNVIIPA
+224 SVHSGNVKNPA

-249 GTDTELAHSIKIS
+249 ENDTELAHSIEIS
-262 SALSNGGTYYY
+262 SALNNGGTYYY

-293 AKPSS
+293 AKSSS
-298 SEDTPKILY
+298 SEDTPNILY

-312 FINFATIQIGD
+312 FINFATIQIGN
-323 AEQKQLSGCADST
+323 AEQKQLSNCANSE
-336 DSSVYSFDL
+336 DSSVYSIDL
-345 SGVDSNTVF
+345 SGVDSNTIF

-378 YGVPRVSGIYKPQ
+378 YGVPRVSGIYNLQ
-391 TDETYPVYYDA
+391 TDKTYPVYYDA
-402 TLSKMTYTGD
+402 TLSKMTYTRD
-412 GNNLGIPIKA
+412 SNNCGIPIKT

-428 HASGTENDSNKSQ
+428 HASGTEKDSNKSQ

-460 LNDKYKNIFFYGV
+460 LNDKYKKIFFYGADGEV
-473 DNKVDSWNNNVVCSN
+473 KSWNNGCSN
-488 RTVESPIP
+488 RTVESTIP
-496 WQNGSSGYKSPCF
+496 WQNGLSGYEFPCF

-518 YYNHNRSGYWN
+518 YYNSDRSGYWN

-538 NSTNT
+538 NSTNI
-543 MVNKSGNTI
+543 MANNS
-552 VNVNTDKFTRNYK
+552 VNTNKIVDVKADKFTRNYK

-586 RDNYDKNSTVATHRI
+586 RDNYKKDLDVATHRI

-635 SKFKDIAVNLSL
+635 SMFKDIAPNLSL
-647 YGYGKEGTDDYQ
+647 YGYGNDGTDDYK

-665 NSMWGRHGENLTIDN
+665 NSMWGRHGEKLIIDN

-742 EKVKINSPAAGD
+742 EKVKINSPAEGT
-754 GTVDYWYFNSSNKD
+754 GTVDYWYFNSSD
-768 NNDYVKEN
+768 QDYNDYVKEN

-781 NKNLRLKKDINSEN
+781 NKNLRLKKDTNSEN

-800 TDEVVKGKTTSGE
+800 NNEADKAVKGRTTSGV
-813 TDPANYFPFNDKDQS
+813 TQVANYFPFNDDNQS

-852 KVKDSRGNAVPIE
+852 KVKDSLGNDVPIE
-865 FNFSGDDDVWVFID
+865 FNFSGDDDVLVFID

-902 TATVNRVKRNNKND
+902 TATVNRVKNPNGGSGSD
-916 GGAAGVDTGKDGT
+916 GVMTD
-929 GVVSS
+929 VVAS
-934 FPKEIADNNE
+934 FPDSVKNQSD

-1023 DTSES
+1023 DASES
-1028 SKPLPFIASDNYNNA
+1028 SNPLPFIASDNYNA

-1053 NNIFKYVSEYKGH
+1053 NNIFKYVSEYNGH

-1089 IINAVSSRKASFD
+1089 IINAVSSPKASFD

-1142 LTAGKAYTESS
+1142 LIAGKAYTESS
-1153 MTSKKWTTIYVDLAK
+1153 MTSKKWATIYVDLAK
-1168 LQKTTNIVDGDSTYT
+1168 LQKTTNIVDGDSMYT

-1318 GKGSTV
+1318 GKGDTV
-1324 NNTTNNTIP
+1324 INKKNDTIP
-1333 DEWKKRTTLKD
+1333 DAWKKQTTLKD
-1344 GRQEVYN
+1344 GRQEVHN
-1351 SANEIKNT
+1351 DANKND
-1359 GYTITGWA
+1359 GYKVTGWA
-1367 KKYDDKSKDDDNT
+1367 KTNDDASKEDKNT
-1380 IVFRSYAEPNNTTT
+1380 IVFRSYTEPDNTTT
-1394 ATKLK
+1394 ATKLR

-1413 KKEKATN
+1413 KKQKAPN
-1420 SAALDGI
+1420 SAVLDGI
-1427 YKIHVKFSNIAGMAI
+1427 YKIHVKFSNIAGMPI
-1442 ESGTQ
+1442 ESSKQ
-1447 EKVYE
+1447 ERVYE
-1452 LSVNGTKG
+1452 LRVNEEK
-1460 KPSTYTITGIPAGTS
+1460 TIKGIPAGTS

-1488 LDSYKATSGVD
+1488 LDSYTAKSEVD

-1542 TVEKKWYTDA
+1542 TVEKKWHTDA
-1552 NKNIK
+1552 NINIK

-1568 KTASDTTWTDVK
+1568 KKASDATWTDVK
-1580 YPTESDEYVELTAS
+1580 YPTESDEYVKLAA
-1594 SYDEESNWKYTF
+1594 SYDPDSNWKYTF

-1611 YVNYSVDDD
+1611 YVNYSGNEA

-1633 EGKDKN
+1633 EGKDEN

-1664 GTSDFITVQK
+1664 GTSDFITVQQ
-1674 PADGATEEALLNKN
+1674 PAGGATEEALVNKN

-1701 ITKIDASDNKTL
+1701 ITKIDASDSKKL
-1713 PGVDFKLEKKNKDV
+1713 PGVEFKLEKKNKDV

-1735 WKEQEKATTDK
+1735 WEEQGKATTNE
-1746 NGLATFRNLEAGTYR
+1746 NGLATFRDLEAGTYR
-1761 LTETKAH
+1761 LTETKAY

-1776 PIIITIADDGSVKI
+1776 PIIITIAEDGSVKI

-1844 INLRKEVQYSRLKRQ
+1844 INLRKEVQYSRHKRQ

>member
-1 MMRMMRKMFKRIV
+1 
-14 SIVMALLV
+14 MALLV

-31 SVFAEGAPQEQAD
+31 SVFAEAQSQATAPIKME
-44 SASVTFSNDYIYLDP
+44 NNCIYLNP
-59 TGMDLNQNADWN
+59 EGMGTENNQGPAWTAKNSDIKIYIGFVGIN
-71 NGKANV
+71 
-77 CIRFTDAGGGDP
+77 GGGFIRAEKYDDDISC
-89 KGGTYE
+89 
-95 NGFWKFKVSDF
+95 WKFDLSNASDIQKNAC
-106 STTYGDSRFY
+106 FY
-116 FTYIGGTKND
+116 FTYTDN
-126 HDWGWDYIKDNKNP
+126 WNQYIDAKD
-140 YYRTDE
+140 YYRTAPSE
-146 STITVNNAKGS
+146 IAAKDAFKSMIIKSGTFQ
-157 VVVKNGTTT
+157 KNGE
-166 MNGLY
+166 Y
-171 VYTIAVKK
+171 HDRIVYSIK
-179 SYAGN
+179 N
-184 TLSFVDMTGTCS
+184 TYKGQLLSFVDMTGTCS

-210 DFKNATTQTLSFDE
+210 DFKNATTQTISFDE

-235 NENGDP
+235 NEKGNP

-293 AKPSS
+293 AKSSS
-298 SEDTPKILY
+298 SEDTPNILY

-323 AEQKQLSGCADST
+323 AEQKQLSNCANSE
-336 DSSVYSFDL
+336 DSSVYSIDL
-345 SGVDSNTVF
+345 SGVDSNTIF

-378 YGVPRVSGIYKPQ
+378 YGVPRVSGIYEPQ

-412 GNNLGIPIKA
+412 GNNFGIPIKA

-428 HASGTENDSNKSQ
+428 HASGTKNDPNKSQ

-460 LNDKYKNIFFYGV
+460 LNDKYENIFFYGADEEV
-473 DNKVDSWNNNVVCSN
+473 KSWNNDCSN
-488 RTVESPIP
+488 RTVESLIP

-518 YYNHNRSGYWN
+518 YYNRNRSGYWN

-552 VNVNTDKFTRNYK
+552 VNVNADKFTRNYK

-586 RDNYDKNSTVATHRI
+586 RDKYDKNSAVATHRI

-647 YGYGKEGTDDYQ
+647 YGYDKEGTDDYQ

-665 NSMWGRHGENLTIDN
+665 NSMWGRYGENLTIN
-680 NLNGQN
+680 NSDLNGQN

-742 EKVKINSPAAGD
+742 EKVKINSTAAGD
-754 GTVDYWYFNSSNKD
+754 GTVDYWYFNSSD
-768 NNDYVKEN
+768 QDYNDYVKEN

-781 NKNLRLKKDINSEN
+781 NKNLRLIKDTNSEN

-800 TDEVVKGKTTSGE
+800 NNEANKAVKGRTTSGV
-813 TDPANYFPFNDKDQS
+813 TQAANYFPFNDENQS

-852 KVKDSRGNAVPIE
+852 KVKDSEGNAVPIE

-902 TATVNRVKRNNKND
+902 TATVNRVKKDTKNY
-916 GGAAGVDTGKDGT
+916 GGADGVNT

-971 FPDENELQVQKN
+971 LPDENELQVQKN
-983 VSVSEE
+983 VSVTDK
-989 TKSLFP
+989 TKDLFP

-1012 NQATHYGTKDA
+1012 NQATHYGTKNA

-1028 SKPLPFIASDNYNNA
+1028 SNPLPFIASDNYNA

-1053 NNIFKYVSEYKGH
+1053 NNIFKYVSKYEGH

-1089 IINAVSSRKASFD
+1089 IINAVSSSKASFD

-1127 YIELEDSAGKKIGGF
+1127 YIELEDLAGKKIGGF
-1142 LTAGKAYTESS
+1142 LIDGKAYTESS
-1153 MTSKKWTTIYVDLAK
+1153 MTSKKWATIYVDLAK
-1168 LQKTTNIVDGDSTYT
+1168 LQKTTNMVDGDSTYT

-1226 QQSDIPDYKSA
+1226 QQSDIPDYNSA
-1237 TSGKLEYPENAR
+1237 KSGKLEYPENAR

-1318 GKGSTV
+1318 GTGKTV
-1324 NNTTNNTIP
+1324 EKTNTTIL

-1344 GRQEVYN
+1344 GRQEVYTDDN
-1351 SANEIKNT
+1351 GND
-1359 GYTITGWA
+1359 GYKVTGWA
-1367 KKYDDKSKDDDNT
+1367 KKHDGNSKDDNT
-1380 IVFRSYAEPNNTTT
+1380 IVFRSYAEPDNTTT
-1394 ATKLK
+1394 ATKLR
-1399 VAYTNTLK
+1399 VVYTNTLK

-1413 KKEKATN
+1413 KKEKAPN
-1420 SAALDGI
+1420 SAELDGI
-1427 YKIHVKFSNIAGMAI
+1427 YNIHVKFSNIAGMPI
-1442 ESGTQ
+1442 ESSKQ
-1447 EKVYE
+1447 ERVYK
-1452 LSVNGTKG
+1452 LSVNEKDDT
-1460 KPSTYTITGIPAGTS
+1460 PNTVTIKGIPAGTS

-1488 LDSYKATSGVD
+1488 LDSYKATSSVD

-1542 TVEKKWYTDA
+1542 TVEKKWHTDA
-1552 NKNIK
+1552 NINIK

-1568 KTASDTTWTDVK
+1568 KKASDATWTDVK
-1580 YPTESDEYVELTAS
+1580 YPTESDEYVKLAA
-1594 SYDEESNWKYTF
+1594 SYDPDSNWKYTF

-1611 YVNYSVDDD
+1611 YVNYSGNEA

-1633 EGKDKN
+1633 EGKDEN

-1664 GTSDFITVQK
+1664 GTSDFIIVPQ
-1674 PADGATEEALLNKN
+1674 PADGATEQALVNKN

-1701 ITKIDASDNKTL
+1701 ITKIDASDNKKL
-1713 PGVDFKLEKKNKDV
+1713 PGVDFKLEKKNKKDV
-1727 AATSSDAK
+1727 AATSSDAQ
-1735 WKEQEKATTDK
+1735 WEEQGTATTEK
-1746 NGLATFRNLEAGTYR
+1746 NGLATFRDLEAGTYR

-1822 GAMLFILCGMALA
+1822 GAMLLILCGMALA

-1844 INLRKEVQYSRLKRQ
+1844 INLRKEIQYSRHKRQ

>member
-31 SVFAEGAPQEQAD
+31 SVFAEEQSQATAPIKME
-44 SASVTFSNDYIYLDP
+44 NNCIYLNPEGMKTENNQDP
-59 TGMDLNQNADWN
+59 DWTAKPAKDSDIKIYI
-71 NGKANV
+71 GFV
-77 CIRFTDAGGGDP
+77 GIDGGGFIRAEKYDDDISC
-89 KGGTYE
+89 
-95 NGFWKFKVSDF
+95 WKFDLSNASDIQKNAC
-106 STTYGDSRFY
+106 FY
-116 FTYIGGTKND
+116 FTYTDNWNDIDGKN
-126 HDWGWDYIKDNKNP
+126 
-140 YYRTDE
+140 YYRTAQSE
-146 STITVNNAKGS
+146 IAAKDAFKSMIFKSGTFQ
-157 VVVKNGTTT
+157 KNGEYHDKT
-166 MNGLY
+166 
-171 VYTIAVKK
+171 VYSIK
-179 SYAGN
+179 N
-184 TLSFVDMTGTCS
+184 TYKGQLLSFVDMTGTCS

-210 DFKNATTQTLSFDE
+210 DFKNAITQTISFDE

-293 AKPSS
+293 AKSS
-298 SEDTPKILY
+298 SSDATPKILY

-323 AEQKQLSGCADST
+323 ANQKQLSDCADST

-345 SGVDSNTVF
+345 SRVDSNTIF

-370 NNNLIIND
+370 SNNLIIND

-428 HASGTENDSNKSQ
+428 HASGTKNDSNKSQ

-460 LNDKYKNIFFYGV
+460 LNDKYKNIFFYGA

-518 YYNHNRSGYWN
+518 YYNRNRSGYWN

-586 RDNYDKNSTVATHRI
+586 RDNYDKNSPVATHRI
-601 YQPFRQFD
+601 YQPLRQFD

-692 SDTLMSGDSLAI
+692 SDTLMSGASLAI

-852 KVKDSRGNAVPIE
+852 KVKDSLGNDVPIE

-902 TATVNRVKRNNKND
+902 TATVNRVKKNTKNY
-916 GGAAGVDTGKDGT
+916 GGADGVNT

-1674 PADGATEEALLNKN
+1674 PADGATEEALENKN

>member
-1 MMRMMRKMFKRIV
+1 
-14 SIVMALLV
+14 MALLV

-31 SVFAEGAPQEQAD
+31 SVFAEAQSQATAPIKME
-44 SASVTFSNDYIYLDP
+44 NNCIYLNP
-59 TGMDLNQNADWN
+59 EGMGTENNQGPAWTAKNSDIKIYIGFVGIN
-71 NGKANV
+71 
-77 CIRFTDAGGGDP
+77 GGGFIRAEKYDDDISC
-89 KGGTYE
+89 
-95 NGFWKFKVSDF
+95 WKFDLSNASDIQKNAC
-106 STTYGDSRFY
+106 FY
-116 FTYIGGTKND
+116 FTYTDN
-126 HDWGWDYIKDNKNP
+126 WNQYIDAKD
-140 YYRTDE
+140 YYRTAPSE
-146 STITVNNAKGS
+146 IAAKDAFKSMIIKSGTFQ
-157 VVVKNGTTT
+157 KNGE
-166 MNGLY
+166 Y
-171 VYTIAVKK
+171 HDRIVYSIK
-179 SYAGN
+179 N
-184 TLSFVDMTGTCS
+184 TYKGQLLSFVDMTGTCS

-210 DFKNATTQTLSFDE
+210 DFKNATTQTISFDE

-235 NENGDP
+235 NEKGNP

-293 AKPSS
+293 AKSSS
-298 SEDTPKILY
+298 SEDTPNILY

-323 AEQKQLSGCADST
+323 AEQKQLSNCANSE
-336 DSSVYSFDL
+336 DSSVYSIDL
-345 SGVDSNTVF
+345 SGVDSNTIF

-378 YGVPRVSGIYKPQ
+378 YGVPRVSGIYEPQ

-428 HASGTENDSNKSQ
+428 HASGTKNDPNKSQ

-460 LNDKYKNIFFYGV
+460 LNDKYENIFFYGADEEV
-473 DNKVDSWNNNVVCSN
+473 KSWNNDCSN
-488 RTVESPIP
+488 RTVESLIP

-518 YYNHNRSGYWN
+518 YYNRNRSGYWN

-552 VNVNTDKFTRNYK
+552 VNVNADKFTRNYK

-586 RDNYDKNSTVATHRI
+586 RDKYDKNSAVATHRI

-647 YGYGKEGTDDYQ
+647 YGYDKEGTDDYQ

-665 NSMWGRHGENLTIDN
+665 NSMWGRYGENLTIN
-680 NLNGQN
+680 NSDLNGQN

-742 EKVKINSPAAGD
+742 EKVKINSTAAGD
-754 GTVDYWYFNSSNKD
+754 GTVDYWYFNSSD
-768 NNDYVKEN
+768 QDYNDYVKEN

-781 NKNLRLKKDINSEN
+781 NKNLRLIKDTNSEN

-800 TDEVVKGKTTSGE
+800 NNEANKAVKGRTTSGV
-813 TDPANYFPFNDKDQS
+813 TQAANYFPFNDENQS

-852 KVKDSRGNAVPIE
+852 KVKDSEGNAVPIE

-902 TATVNRVKRNNKND
+902 TATVNRVKKDTKNY
-916 GGAAGVDTGKDGT
+916 GGADGVNT

-983 VSVSEE
+983 VSVTDK
-989 TKSLFP
+989 TKDLFP

-1012 NQATHYGTKDA
+1012 NQATHYGTKNA

-1028 SKPLPFIASDNYNNA
+1028 SNPLPFIASDNYNA

-1053 NNIFKYVSEYKGH
+1053 NNIFKYVSKYEGH

-1089 IINAVSSRKASFD
+1089 IINAVSSSKASFD

-1127 YIELEDSAGKKIGGF
+1127 YIELEDLAGKKIGGF
-1142 LTAGKAYTESS
+1142 LIDGKAYTESS
-1153 MTSKKWTTIYVDLAK
+1153 MTSKKWATIYVDLAK
-1168 LQKTTNIVDGDSTYT
+1168 LQKTTNMVDGDSTYT

-1226 QQSDIPDYKSA
+1226 QQSDIPDYNSA
-1237 TSGKLEYPENAR
+1237 KSGKLEYPENAR

-1318 GKGSTV
+1318 GTGKTV
-1324 NNTTNNTIP
+1324 EKTNTTIL

-1344 GRQEVYN
+1344 GRQEVYTDDN
-1351 SANEIKNT
+1351 GND
-1359 GYTITGWA
+1359 GYKVTGWA
-1367 KKYDDKSKDDDNT
+1367 KKHDGNSKDDNT
-1380 IVFRSYAEPNNTTT
+1380 IVFRSYAEPDNTTT
-1394 ATKLK
+1394 ATKLR
-1399 VAYTNTLK
+1399 VVYTNTLK

-1413 KKEKATN
+1413 KKEKAPN
-1420 SAALDGI
+1420 SAELDGI
-1427 YKIHVKFSNIAGMAI
+1427 YNIHVKFSNIAGMPI
-1442 ESGTQ
+1442 ESSKQ
-1447 EKVYE
+1447 ERVYK
-1452 LSVNGTKG
+1452 LSVNEKDDT
-1460 KPSTYTITGIPAGTS
+1460 PNTVTIKGIPAGTS

-1488 LDSYKATSGVD
+1488 LDSYKATSSVD

-1542 TVEKKWYTDA
+1542 TVEKKWHTDA
-1552 NKNIK
+1552 NINIK

-1568 KTASDTTWTDVK
+1568 KKASDATWTDVK
-1580 YPTESDEYVELTAS
+1580 YPTESDEYVKLAA
-1594 SYDEESNWKYTF
+1594 SYDPDSNWKYTF

-1611 YVNYSVDDD
+1611 YVNYSGNEA

-1633 EGKDKN
+1633 EGKDEN

-1664 GTSDFITVQK
+1664 GTSDFIIVPQ
-1674 PADGATEEALLNKN
+1674 PADGATEQALVNKN

-1701 ITKIDASDNKTL
+1701 ITKIDASDNKKL
-1713 PGVDFKLEKKNKDV
+1713 PGVDFKLEKKNKKDV
-1727 AATSSDAK
+1727 AATSSDAQ
-1735 WKEQEKATTDK
+1735 WEEQGTATTEK
-1746 NGLATFRNLEAGTYR
+1746 NGLATFRDLEAGTYR

-1822 GAMLFILCGMALA
+1822 GAMLLILCGMALA

-1844 INLRKEVQYSRLKRQ
+1844 INLRKEVQYSRHKRQ

>member
-1 MMRMMRKMFKRIV
+1 
-14 SIVMALLV
+14 MALLV
-22 ILGTAVYGG
+22 ILGIAVYGV
-31 SVFAEGAPQEQAD
+31 SAFADGE
-44 SASVTFSNDYIYLDP
+44 STSTVTLDKGYIYLNP
-59 TGMDLNQNADWN
+59 TNMKASDTYKSSPDWTDHWTDQNTTKIYI
-71 NGKANV
+71 G
-77 CIRFTDAGGGDP
+77 FTGVSGGGFVP
-89 KGGTYE
+89 GTWDSDT
-95 NGFWKFKVSDF
+95 NCWKFKVSEDMKKNNN
-106 STTYGDSRFY
+106 YIY
-116 FTYIGGTKND
+116 FTYTT
-126 HDWGWDYIKDNKNP
+126 DWNNNINP
-140 YYRTDE
+140 KPFYRTENSSVTVDKAVGHIFYANGISETKTDNSCDMYAIDMSFQGETISFIDMAGTCKNSISPITAEFGTDE
-146 STITVNNAKGS
+146 NYSVKKQIQLTFASNAKAD
-157 VVVKNGTTT
+157 VAVPADKN
-166 MNGLY
+166 
-171 VYTIAVKK
+171 
-179 SYAGN
+179 
-184 TLSFVDMTGTCS
+184 
-196 SSGNAVTAM
+196 
-205 FSPTD
+205 
-210 DFKNATTQTLSFDE
+210 
-224 SVHSGNVIIPA
+224 
-235 NENGDP
+235 
-241 YKYVKFIT
+241 YKYVKFVT
-249 GTDTELAHSIKIS
+249 NADTNIETLSS
-262 SALSNGGTYYY
+262 TTLQSALSNGGTYYY
-273 GAIGTKDSD
+273 GVTGKIENGKITSNSGNWSIAHNESGTKFPSKLYLRRDAFMNFVSYRI
-282 GSVINEGIWGQ
+282 GNEGADANLQVDGQ
-293 AKPSS
+293 
-298 SEDTPKILY
+298 
-307 MKKAS
+307 
-312 FINFATIQIGD
+312 
-323 AEQKQLSGCADST
+323 
-336 DSSVYSFDL
+336 DSSVYSISLENSSIDA
-345 SGVDSNTVF
+345 NTII
-354 TMTDNNNKV
+354 MLTDKNGKV
-363 YRFYLNG
+363 YRFYPNG
-370 NNNLIIND
+370 ESNF
-378 YGVPRVSGIYKPQ
+378 VTMASGGAVVISG
-391 TDETYPVYYDA
+391 TYTPSTTITYTVYYDA
-402 TLSKMTYTGD
+402 TLSKMTYVSKDKND
-412 GNNLGIPIKA
+412 GADGISGAIPVSENATVRYHAWSGNGGLDGKA
-422 DGKIFF
+422 DGKMTKV
-428 HASGTENDSNKSQ
+428 SNGTYS
-441 EGELQ
+441 
-446 VASSGSWKDVYVAE
+446 DVYRADLSKQYE
-460 LNDKYKNIFFYGV
+460 HILFYST
-473 DNKVDSWNNNVVCSN
+473 DNGEIPGNKPCSN
-488 RTVESPIP
+488 MTKDLTIP
-496 WQNGSSGYKSPCF
+496 WKTNEAGFEFPCF
-509 YADSSDDCI
+509 YADSGDTCI
-518 YYNHNRSGYWN
+518 YDSSKRSGYWN
-529 QVYTTRDAE
+529 QVYMTRDAE
-538 NSTNT
+538 SISNKGTDGKTSTN
-543 MVNKSGNTI
+543 KSI
-552 VNVNTDKFTRNYK
+552 VDIPSERFEKNDKY
-565 TLYVNTTLYDYY
+565 LYVNTTLYDYY

-586 RDNYDKNSTVATHRI
+586 RDSYPTVDNKTHRI
-601 YQPFRQFD
+601 YQPFREFN
-609 QALSSYYSSKGATSP
+609 QALSTYYSDNKASSP
-624 LYWGNFQNFEG
+624 LYWGNFQNFNG
-635 SKFKDIAVNLSL
+635 SKFVNIADNLRL
-647 YGYGKEGTDDYQ
+647 YGYDNENSDSYN

-665 NSMWGRHGENLTIDN
+665 NSMWGRYGENLTIATNSD
-680 NLNGQN
+680 LNGQN

-704 KTSGGIAAAPYFD
+704 KTSGGAVATPYFD

-742 EKVKINSPAAGD
+742 EKVKINSPAEGD
-754 GTVDYWYFNSSNKD
+754 GTVEYWYFNSSDQD

-781 NKNLRLKKDINSEN
+781 NKNLRLKKDSNSEN
-795 YFLQP
+795 YFLQST
-800 TDEVVKGKTTSGE
+800 TDVVKGRTTDGV
-813 TDPANYFPFNDKDQS
+813 TTAANYFPFNDSNQS
-828 GNAGLLNYGFGQ
+828 GKAGLLNYGFGQ

-852 KVKDSRGNAVPIE
+852 KVKDSNDKDVPIE

-887 GAHDVVTG
+887 GGHDVVTG
-895 KINFSDK
+895 KIDFSNK
-902 TATVNRVKRNNKND
+902 TATVNRVKKNTRNN
-916 GGAAGVDTGKDGT
+916 GGADGVNTGTDVT

-934 FPKEIADNNE
+934 FPDEIANNNE

-964 NLKITFN
+964 NMKITFN

-983 VSVSEE
+983 VSVSNE

-1006 FPFTIQ
+1006 FSFTIQ

-1028 SKPLPFIASDNYNNA
+1028 STPLPFIASGNYGAN
-1043 DLFTKPAESG
+1043 LFTKPAESG
-1053 NNIFKYVSEYKGH
+1053 KNIFNYEDNYQGH
-1066 SNVVHWKADRDDQN
+1066 SNVVHWKADQDDRN

-1089 IINAVSSRKASFD
+1089 IINAVSSSTASFD

-1117 YGDNPSLTNI
+1117 YKDTPSLTNI

-1142 LTAGKAYTESS
+1142 LIDGKAYTESS
-1153 MTSKKWTTIYVDLAK
+1153 MTSKKWTTIYVNLAK
-1168 LQKTTNIVDGDSTYT
+1168 LQRTTNIVDGDSTYT
-1183 GEEFNYGAI
+1183 GEGFNYGAI

-1220 KTGFVT
+1220 KRGFVT

-1237 TSGKLEYPENAR
+1237 TNGKLEYPENAR

-1318 GKGSTV
+1318 GTGSTV
-1324 NNTTNNTIP
+1324 KNENNTIL
-1333 DEWKKRTTLKD
+1333 DEWKKQTTLKD

-1351 SANEIKNT
+1351 NNEIKND
-1359 GYTITGWA
+1359 GYKSTGWA
-1367 KKYDDKSKDDDNT
+1367 KSHDDENKDDYNT
-1380 IVFRSYAEPNNTTT
+1380 IVFRSYTDPDNTTT
-1394 ATKLK
+1394 ATKLRA
-1399 VAYTNTLK
+1399 AYINTLK

-1413 KKEKATN
+1413 KKEKAAN

-1452 LSVNGTKG
+1452 LSVNGTDDR
-1460 KPSTYTITGIPAGTS
+1460 PSTYTITGIPAGTS

-1488 LDSYKATSGVD
+1488 LGSYTVTSSV
-1499 GDEYKPTV
+1499 EYKPTD

-1520 KAGNTDSATVTFIN
+1520 KAGNTDSATVTFVN

-1542 TVEKKWYTDA
+1542 TVEKKWYTVA
-1552 NKNIK
+1552 NTNIK
-1557 TPDSVKVRLQR
+1557 TPDSVKVRLQ
-1568 KTASDTTWTDVK
+1568 KKKASDMTWTDVK

-1594 SYDEESNWKYTF
+1594 SYDADINWKYTF

-1611 YVNYSVDDD
+1611 YVNYSVGEA

-1633 EGKDKN
+1633 EGKDEN
-1639 GNTTYTPIENG
+1639 GNTIYTPIENG
-1650 GVFNGWYKVDYKTD
+1650 GVFNGWYKVDYKT
-1664 GTSDFITVQK
+1664 GKSDFITVPQ
-1674 PADGATEEALLNKN
+1674 PADGATEEALVNKN
-1688 YTIEN
+1688 YTINN

-1713 PGVDFKLEKKNKDV
+1713 PGVEFKLEKQNKDV

-1735 WKEQEKATTDK
+1735 WEEQGTATTNE
-1746 NGLATFRNLEAGTYR
+1746 NGLATFNNLEAGTYQ

-1776 PIIITIADDGSVKI
+1776 PIKITIADDGSVKI

-1817 HTGGL
+1817 HTGGY

-1835 TLCCLIFFL
+1835 TLGCLIFFL
-1844 INLRKEVQYSRLKRQ
+1844 ITLRKEVQYSRLKRQ

>member
-1 MMRMMRKMFKRIV
+1 
-14 SIVMALLV
+14 MALLV

-31 SVFAEGAPQEQAD
+31 SVFAEAQSQATAPIKME
-44 SASVTFSNDYIYLDP
+44 NNCIYLNP
-59 TGMDLNQNADWN
+59 EGMGTENNQGPAWTAKNSDIKIYIGFVGIN
-71 NGKANV
+71 
-77 CIRFTDAGGGDP
+77 GGGFIRAEKYDDDISC
-89 KGGTYE
+89 
-95 NGFWKFKVSDF
+95 WKFDLSNASDIQKNAC
-106 STTYGDSRFY
+106 FY
-116 FTYIGGTKND
+116 FTYTDN
-126 HDWGWDYIKDNKNP
+126 WNQYIDAKD
-140 YYRTDE
+140 YYRTAPSE
-146 STITVNNAKGS
+146 IAAKDAFKSMIIKSGTFQ
-157 VVVKNGTTT
+157 KNGE
-166 MNGLY
+166 Y
-171 VYTIAVKK
+171 HDRIVYSIK
-179 SYAGN
+179 N
-184 TLSFVDMTGTCS
+184 TYKGQLLSFVDMTGTCS

-210 DFKNATTQTLSFDE
+210 DFKNATTQTISFDE

-235 NENGDP
+235 NEKGNP

-293 AKPSS
+293 AKSSS
-298 SEDTPKILY
+298 SEDTPNILY

-323 AEQKQLSGCADST
+323 AEQKQLSNCANSE
-336 DSSVYSFDL
+336 DSSVYSIDL
-345 SGVDSNTVF
+345 SGVDSNTIF

-378 YGVPRVSGIYKPQ
+378 YGVPRVSGIYEPQ

-412 GNNLGIPIKA
+412 GSNLGIPIKA

-428 HASGTENDSNKSQ
+428 HASGTKNDPNKSQ

-460 LNDKYKNIFFYGV
+460 LNDKYENIFFYGADEEV
-473 DNKVDSWNNNVVCSN
+473 KSWNNDCSN
-488 RTVESPIP
+488 RTVESLIP

-518 YYNHNRSGYWN
+518 YYNRNRSGYWN

-552 VNVNTDKFTRNYK
+552 VNVNADKFTRNYK

-586 RDNYDKNSTVATHRI
+586 RDKYDKNSAVATHRI

-647 YGYGKEGTDDYQ
+647 YGYDKEGTDDYQ

-665 NSMWGRHGENLTIDN
+665 NSMWGRYGENLTIN
-680 NLNGQN
+680 NSDLNGQN

-704 KTSGGIAAAPYFD
+704 KTSWGIAAAPYFD

-742 EKVKINSPAAGD
+742 EKVKINSTAAGD
-754 GTVDYWYFNSSNKD
+754 GTVDYWYFNSSD
-768 NNDYVKEN
+768 QDYNDYVKEN

-781 NKNLRLKKDINSEN
+781 NKNLRLIKDTNSEN

-800 TDEVVKGKTTSGE
+800 NNEANKAVKGRTTSGV
-813 TDPANYFPFNDKDQS
+813 TQAANYFPFNDENQS

-852 KVKDSRGNAVPIE
+852 KVKDSEGNAVPIE

-902 TATVNRVKRNNKND
+902 TATVNRVKKDTKNY
-916 GGAAGVDTGKDGT
+916 GGADGVNT

-983 VSVSEE
+983 VSVTDK
-989 TKSLFP
+989 TKDLFP

-1012 NQATHYGTKDA
+1012 NQATHYGTKNA

-1028 SKPLPFIASDNYNNA
+1028 SNPLPFIASDNYNA

-1053 NNIFKYVSEYKGH
+1053 NNIFKYVSKYEGH

-1089 IINAVSSRKASFD
+1089 IINAVSSSKASFD

-1127 YIELEDSAGKKIGGF
+1127 YIELEDLAGKKIGGF
-1142 LTAGKAYTESS
+1142 LIDGKAYTESS
-1153 MTSKKWTTIYVDLAK
+1153 MTSKKWATIYVDLAK
-1168 LQKTTNIVDGDSTYT
+1168 LQKTTNMVDGDSTYT

-1226 QQSDIPDYKSA
+1226 QQSDIPDYNSA
-1237 TSGKLEYPENAR
+1237 KSGKLEYPENAR

-1318 GKGSTV
+1318 GTGKTV
-1324 NNTTNNTIP
+1324 EKTNTTIL

-1344 GRQEVYN
+1344 GRQEVYTDDN
-1351 SANEIKNT
+1351 GND
-1359 GYTITGWA
+1359 GYKVTGWA
-1367 KKYDDKSKDDDNT
+1367 KKHDGNSKDDNT
-1380 IVFRSYAEPNNTTT
+1380 IVFRSYAEPDNTTT
-1394 ATKLK
+1394 ATKLR
-1399 VAYTNTLK
+1399 VVYTNTLK

-1413 KKEKATN
+1413 KKEKAPN
-1420 SAALDGI
+1420 SAELDGI
-1427 YKIHVKFSNIAGMAI
+1427 YNIHVKFSNIAGMPI
-1442 ESGTQ
+1442 ESSKQ
-1447 EKVYE
+1447 ERVYK
-1452 LSVNGTKG
+1452 LSVNEKDDT
-1460 KPSTYTITGIPAGTS
+1460 PNTVTIKGIPAGTS

-1488 LDSYKATSGVD
+1488 LDSYKATSSVD

-1542 TVEKKWYTDA
+1542 TVEKKWHTDA
-1552 NKNIK
+1552 NINIK

-1568 KTASDTTWTDVK
+1568 KKASDATWTDVK
-1580 YPTESDEYVELTAS
+1580 YPTESDEYVKLAA
-1594 SYDEESNWKYTF
+1594 SYDPDSNWKYTF

-1611 YVNYSVDDD
+1611 YVNYSGNEA

-1633 EGKDKN
+1633 EGKDEN

-1664 GTSDFITVQK
+1664 GTSDFIIVPQ
-1674 PADGATEEALLNKN
+1674 PADGATEQALVNKN

-1701 ITKIDASDNKTL
+1701 ITKIDASDNKKL
-1713 PGVDFKLEKKNKDV
+1713 PGVDFKLEKKNKKDV
-1727 AATSSDAK
+1727 AATSSDAQ
-1735 WKEQEKATTDK
+1735 WEEQGTATTEK
-1746 NGLATFRNLEAGTYR
+1746 NGLATFRDLEAGTYR

-1822 GAMLFILCGMALA
+1822 GAMLLILCGMALA

-1844 INLRKEVQYSRLKRQ
+1844 INLRNEVQYSRHKRQ

>member
-31 SVFAEGAPQEQAD
+31 SVFAEAQSQATAPIKME
-44 SASVTFSNDYIYLDP
+44 NNCIYLNP
-59 TGMDLNQNADWN
+59 EGMGTENNQGPAWTAKNSDIKIYIGFVGIN
-71 NGKANV
+71 
-77 CIRFTDAGGGDP
+77 GGGFIRAEKYDDDISC
-89 KGGTYE
+89 
-95 NGFWKFKVSDF
+95 WKFDLSNASDIQKNAC
-106 STTYGDSRFY
+106 FY
-116 FTYIGGTKND
+116 FTYTDN
-126 HDWGWDYIKDNKNP
+126 WNQYIDAKD
-140 YYRTDE
+140 YYRTAPSE
-146 STITVNNAKGS
+146 IAAKDAFKSMIIKSGTFQ
-157 VVVKNGTTT
+157 KNGE
-166 MNGLY
+166 Y
-171 VYTIAVKK
+171 HDRIVYSIK
-179 SYAGN
+179 N
-184 TLSFVDMTGTCS
+184 TYKGQLLSFVDMTGTCS

-210 DFKNATTQTLSFDE
+210 DFKNATTQTISFDE

-235 NENGDP
+235 NEKGNP

-293 AKPSS
+293 AKSSS
-298 SEDTPKILY
+298 SEDTPNILY

-323 AEQKQLSGCADST
+323 AEQKQLSNCANSE
-336 DSSVYSFDL
+336 DSSVYSIDL
-345 SGVDSNTVF
+345 SGVDSNTIF

-378 YGVPRVSGIYKPQ
+378 YGVPRVSGIYEPQ

-428 HASGTENDSNKSQ
+428 HASGTKNDPNKSQ

-460 LNDKYKNIFFYGV
+460 LNDKYENIFFYGADEEV
-473 DNKVDSWNNNVVCSN
+473 KSWNNDCSN
-488 RTVESPIP
+488 RTVESLIP

-518 YYNHNRSGYWN
+518 YYNRNRSGYWN

-552 VNVNTDKFTRNYK
+552 VNVNADKFTRNYK

-586 RDNYDKNSTVATHRI
+586 RDKYDKNSAVATHRI

-647 YGYGKEGTDDYQ
+647 YGYDKEGTDDYQ

-665 NSMWGRHGENLTIDN
+665 NSMWGRYGENLTIN
-680 NLNGQN
+680 NSDLNGQN

-742 EKVKINSPAAGD
+742 EKVKINSTAAGD
-754 GTVDYWYFNSSNKD
+754 GTVDYWYFNSSD
-768 NNDYVKEN
+768 QDYNDYVKEN

-781 NKNLRLKKDINSEN
+781 NKNLRLIKDTNSEN

-800 TDEVVKGKTTSGE
+800 NNEANKAVKGRTTSGV
-813 TDPANYFPFNDKDQS
+813 TQVANYFPFNDENQS

-852 KVKDSRGNAVPIE
+852 KVKDSEGNAVPIE

-902 TATVNRVKRNNKND
+902 TATVNRVKKDTKNY
-916 GGAAGVDTGKDGT
+916 GGADGVNT

-983 VSVSEE
+983 VSVTDK
-989 TKSLFP
+989 TKDLFP

-1012 NQATHYGTKDA
+1012 NQATHYGTKNA

-1028 SKPLPFIASDNYNNA
+1028 SNPLPFIASDNYNA

-1053 NNIFKYVSEYKGH
+1053 NNIFKYVSKYEGH

-1089 IINAVSSRKASFD
+1089 IINAVSSSKASFD

-1127 YIELEDSAGKKIGGF
+1127 YIELEDLAGKKIGGF
-1142 LTAGKAYTESS
+1142 LIDGKAYTESS
-1153 MTSKKWTTIYVDLAK
+1153 MTSKKWATIYVDLAK

-1206 LDDFTFIPYNQATV
+1206 LDDFTFTPYNQATV

-1226 QQSDIPDYKSA
+1226 QQSDIPDYNSA
-1237 TSGKLEYPENAR
+1237 KSGKLEYPENAR

-1305 WTLYENGNPVTTL
+1305 WTLYENGNPVTIL
-1318 GKGSTV
+1318 GTGKTV
-1324 NNTTNNTIP
+1324 ENTNTTIL

-1344 GRQEVYN
+1344 GRQEVYTDDN
-1351 SANEIKNT
+1351 GND
-1359 GYTITGWA
+1359 GYKVTGWA
-1367 KKYDDKSKDDDNT
+1367 KKHDGNSKDDNT
-1380 IVFRSYAEPNNTTT
+1380 IVFRSYAEPDNTTT
-1394 ATKLK
+1394 ATKLR
-1399 VAYTNTLK
+1399 VVYTNTLK

-1413 KKEKATN
+1413 KKEKAPN
-1420 SAALDGI
+1420 SAELDGI
-1427 YKIHVKFSNIAGMAI
+1427 YNIHVKFSNIAGMPI
-1442 ESGTQ
+1442 ESSKQ
-1447 EKVYE
+1447 ERVYK
-1452 LSVNGTKG
+1452 LSVNEKDDT
-1460 KPSTYTITGIPAGTS
+1460 PNTVTIKGIPAGTS

-1488 LDSYKATSGVD
+1488 LDSYKATSSVD

-1542 TVEKKWYTDA
+1542 TVEKKWHTDA
-1552 NKNIK
+1552 NINIK

-1568 KTASDTTWTDVK
+1568 KKASDATWTDVK
-1580 YPTESDEYVELTAS
+1580 YPTESDEYVKLAA
-1594 SYDEESNWKYTF
+1594 SYDPDSNWKYTF

-1611 YVNYSVDDD
+1611 YVNYSGNEA

-1633 EGKDKN
+1633 EGKDEN

-1664 GTSDFITVQK
+1664 GTSDFIIVPQ
-1674 PADGATEEALLNKN
+1674 PADGATEQALVNKN

-1701 ITKIDASDNKTL
+1701 ITKIDASDNKKL
-1713 PGVDFKLEKKNKDV
+1713 PGVDFKLEKKNKKDV
-1727 AATSSDAK
+1727 AATSSDAQ
-1735 WKEQEKATTDK
+1735 WEEQGTATTEK
-1746 NGLATFRNLEAGTYR
+1746 NGLATFRDLEAGTYR

-1822 GAMLFILCGMALA
+1822 GAMLLILCGMALA

-1844 INLRKEVQYSRLKRQ
+1844 INLRKEVQYSRHKRQ